1 MSLGFY
7 YGDRAAM
14 VSDVMK
20 RAGMTPLKIEPALT
34 PAAIIASTPLPS
46 IAETVVPTK
55 LERRIAK
62 QMGYTGNECQTCG
75 SSKMKVSGHCEV
87 CEDCGNSSGCS

>member
-7 YGDRAAM
+7 RGDRAAM
-14 VSDVMK
+14 VTDVMK
-20 RAGMTPLKIEPALT
+20 HAGMQALKIEPAFA
-34 PAAIIASTPLPS
+34 PPLVAPKPPPPF

-55 LERRIAK
+55 MDRRVAK
-62 QMGYTGNECQTCG
+62 QMGYTGNECHVCG

-87 CEDCGNSSGCS
+87 CEDCGQTTGCS